1 MVAMLHHSILF
12 FKALACVTKRVK
24 LICRF
29 ITNRC
34 YGTKNLFVDFS
45 TDEVLLWSTQ
55 HSSLR
60 DVLWVGKY

>member
-12 FKALACVTKRVK
+12 FKAPARVVKKFK

-29 ITNRC
+29 ITNRS

-55 HSSLR
+55 LR
-60 DVLWVGKY
+60 PLGTFCW